1 MKMFG
6 EVETEEN
13 RILRF
18 LDTNK
23 QTKKLESEFWN
34 QNSKRNYFPVSA
46 RHSSWHD

>member
-23 QTKKLESEFWN
+23 QTKKFESEF
-34 QNSKRNYFPVSA
+34 
-46 RHSSWHD
+46 